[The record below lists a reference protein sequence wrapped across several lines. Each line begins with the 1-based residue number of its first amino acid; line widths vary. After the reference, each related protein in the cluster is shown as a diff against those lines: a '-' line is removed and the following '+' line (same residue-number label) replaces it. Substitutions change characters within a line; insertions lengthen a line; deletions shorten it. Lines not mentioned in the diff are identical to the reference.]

1 MITMAGPLS
10 RFDPFAELSAL
21 QKQLF
26 SEGIFGQGRR
36 QMPTTDIYTEDD
48 SKLTVE
54 AHLPGFSDSDVEI
67 DIDSGALIIRAEKHE
82 REEDSGK
89 TYLVRES
96 NTNYYRRI
104 ELPEQADE
112 DAVEASFTDGVL
124 RVTVPYKA
132 IEPPRKIQIT
142 KGASAQTGGS
152 PQTGGSTQTG
162 GSPQTGGST
171 QTGGGSTQTGGSTEI
186 GSPQ

>member
-1 MITMAGPLS
+1 MAGGLS

-54 AHLPGFSDSDVEI
+54 AHLPGFADSDV
-67 DIDSGALIIRAEKHE
+67 DVDVDSGALVIRAEKRE
-82 REEDSGK
+82 REDDKGRK
-89 TYLVRES
+89 YLVRES
-96 NTNYYRRI
+96 NTSYYRRI
-104 ELPEQADE
+104 VLPEQADE
-112 DAVEASFTDGVL
+112 EAMQASFDDGVL

-132 IEPPRKIQIT
+132 VEAPRKIPIT
-142 KGASAQTGGS
+142 RGGAQGQAQGGSQAGGSQAGGSQAGGSQAGGSQTGGS
-152 PQTGGSTQTG
+152 QTE
-162 GSPQTGGST
+162 
-171 QTGGGSTQTGGSTEI
+171 GGGSTSTA
-186 GSPQ
+186 